1 MPTEKK
7 AKIIDFLQGH
17 FTRSGVG
24 IFADYR
30 GMTVAELTDLRRN
43 LKKAGVH
50 FHVVK
55 NTLARIAAEKA
66 GKKDLSDL
74 FEGPLAVAF
83 STGEA
88 TVPAKVLNDL
98 ARTGKSPLK
107 IKGGFLGNKILRAA
121 DVEALAMLPPREVI
135 IAQIVAGIQS
145 PIAALVAYLSS
156 PMTGLVGTLQ
166 SRMKQLEGK

>member
-7 AKIIDFLQGH
+7 AQLIDKLKDLFAK
-17 FTRSGVG
+17 SGVG

-43 LKKAGVH
+43 LRKSGVH

-66 GKKDLSDL
+66 GKKDLGSL
-74 FEGPLAVAF
+74 FEGPMAVAF
-83 STGEA
+83 STGED
-88 TVPAKVLNDL
+88 TIPAKVLNDL
-98 ARTGKSPLK
+98 VRTGKTALK
-107 IKGGFLGNKILRAA
+107 IKGGFLGDKLLRTA
-121 DVEALAMLPPREVI
+121 DVQALAMLPPREII

-156 PMTGLVGTLQ
+156 PMSGLVGMLQ
-166 SRMKQLEGK
+166 ARMKQLEGK

>member
-7 AKIIDFLQGH
+7 AQTIDKLQDL
-17 FTRSGVG
+17 FAKSGAG

-43 LKKAGVH
+43 LKKSGVH
-50 FHVVK
+50 FRVVK

-66 GKKDLSDL
+66 GKKDLSSL

-83 STGEA
+83 TTGEA

-98 ARTGKSPLK
+98 ARTGKTALK
-107 IKGGFLGNKILRAA
+107 IKGGYLGGRVLTIA
-121 DVEALAMLPPREVI
+121 DVQTLAYLPPREVI

-156 PMTGLVGTLQ
+156 PMSGLVGMLQ
-166 SRMKQLEGK
+166 ARMKQLEVK

>member
-7 AKIIDFLQGH
+7 TQIIEQLQDL
-17 FTRSGVG
+17 FARSGAGV
-24 IFADYR
+24 FADYR

-50 FHVVK
+50 FQVVK

-66 GKKDLSDL
+66 GKKNVSSL
-74 FEGPLAVAF
+74 FEGPLGVAF
-83 STGEA
+83 TTCEA

-98 ARTGKSPLK
+98 ARTGKTSLK
-107 IKGGFLGNKILRAA
+107 IRGGYLGDRVLTIAE
-121 DVEALAMLPPREVI
+121 VQTLAYLPPREVI
-135 IAQIVAGIQS
+135 IAQIVAGIQA

-156 PMTGLVGTLQ
+156 PMSGLVGMLQ
-166 SRMKQLEGK
+166 ARMKQLEAK

>member
-7 AKIIDFLQGH
+7 AQIIDKLRDLFAK
-17 FTRSGVG
+17 SAAG

-43 LKKAGVH
+43 LKKANVH
-50 FHVVK
+50 FQVVK
-55 NTLARIAAEKA
+55 NTLARIAADKA
-66 GKKDLSDL
+66 GKKDLSRL

-83 STGEA
+83 TTADA
-88 TVPAKVLNDL
+88 TVPAKVMNDL
-98 ARTGKSPLK
+98 ARTGKTTLK
-107 IKGGFLGNKILRAA
+107 IKGGFLGERILQAA
-121 DVEALAMLPPREVI
+121 EIETLAMLPPRDII

-156 PMTGLVGTLQ
+156 PMSGLIGMLQ
-166 SRMKQLEGK
+166 ARMKQLEGK

>member
-7 AKIIDFLQGH
+7 AQTIDKLQDL
-17 FTRSGVG
+17 FAISGAG

-43 LKKAGVH
+43 LKKSGIR
-50 FHVVK
+50 FQVVK

-66 GKKDLSDL
+66 GKKDLSSL

-83 STGEA
+83 TTGEA

-98 ARTGKSPLK
+98 ARSGKTALK
-107 IKGGFLGNKILRAA
+107 LRGGYIGDKVLTA
-121 DVEALAMLPPREVI
+121 DEVQTLATLPPREVI
-135 IAQIVAGIQS
+135 LAQIVAGIQG

-156 PMTGLVGTLQ
+156 PMSGLVGMLQ
-166 SRMKQLEGK
+166 ARMKQLEAK

>member
-7 AKIIDFLQGH
+7 AQLIDKLQDL
-17 FTRSGVG
+17 FAKSGVG

-30 GMTVAELTDLRRN
+30 GMTVVELTDLRRN
-43 LKKAGVH
+43 LRKSGVR

-66 GKKDLSDL
+66 GKKDLGSL
-74 FEGPLAVAF
+74 FEGPMAVAF

-88 TVPAKVLNDL
+88 TIPAKVLNDL
-98 ARTGKSPLK
+98 VRTGKTALK
-107 IKGGFLGNKILRAA
+107 IKGGFLGAKLLRTA
-121 DVEALAMLPPREVI
+121 DVQALAMLPPREII

-156 PMTGLVGTLQ
+156 PMSGLVGMLQ
-166 SRMKQLEGK
+166 ARMKQLEGK